1 MSLLARSFPKQP
13 PVSVIEKLVAGFSA
27 FVSIAILW
35 YLKEAY
41 PVLFSNTLL
50 ASMGATAVLLFA
62 TPHSTLVQPYAI
74 LGGHFV
80 SALIGI
86 AAQQFV
92 AAPYAAAVAVG
103 GAITAMHLLHC
114 LHPPGGATAL
124 YAVTGGPTIWDLGFS
139 YVLAPVAAN
148 AGLML
153 LMGFV
158 INNLRAP
165 GKLYPAPLPV
175 ATAIPESTK
184 DFQRVTPDDI
194 KEAVTESGTYIDV
207 TEEDLLSIYQAAEG
221 NVFKRLLSS
230 HLVESLSFGGTTT
243 LDKNASL
250 INVLQGLA
258 VSETGCVIVLDP
270 DRKVEGIITGVDVSR
285 IMGFQPTPLE
295 SHFSKESELVATAIE
310 RAEDLMTSP
319 VRTIS
324 RSDRMDAAAALLA
337 SGDIHH
343 VPVIDE
349 NQRFIGVITHT
360 HIWLML
366 GKFPADSSH
375 RKDSL
380 IS

>member
-1 MSLLARSFPKQP
+1 
-13 PVSVIEKLVAGFSA
+13 
-27 FVSIAILW
+27 
-35 YLKEAY
+35 
-41 PVLFSNTLL
+41 
-50 ASMGATAVLLFA
+50 MGATAALLFA

-86 AAQQFV
+86 SAQQFV
-92 AAPYAAAVAVG
+92 PAPYAAAVAVG

-124 YAVTGGPTIWDLGFS
+124 YAVTGGPAIWDLGFS
-139 YVLAPVAAN
+139 YVLTPVAVN
-148 AGLML
+148 TGLML

-175 ATAIPESTK
+175 AATPPTSTQE
-184 DFQRVTPDDI
+184 FQRVTPDDI

-221 NVFKRLLSS
+221 NFFKRLLSTY
-230 HLVESLSFGGTTT
+230 LVESLSLGRTAT
-243 LDKNASL
+243 LGRNASL
-250 INVLQGLA
+250 IDVLQGLA

-285 IMGFQPTPLE
+285 IL
-295 SHFSKESELVATAIE
+295 SEHPSGSVFPPSSNDKTASSGIKK
-310 RAEDLMTSP
+310 AGDLMSSP

-324 RSDRMDAAAALLA
+324 RTDRMDAAAALLA

-360 HIWLML
+360 HIWLIL
-366 GKFPADSSH
+366 GKFHADSSH
-375 RKDSL
+375 PTTSL